1 MTYNLIIGDRSFSSW
16 SLRGWL
22 MLEKFDLPFRT
33 TDLSLYDG
41 SYRAVLAPLAPAK
54 LLPVLVCQ
62 DGTVMGETMAI
73 AEELNSR
80 HPDAGMWPEDPQA
93 RAFARWISAEMCAGF
108 TGLRSA
114 CPMQLLH
121 QYVDFPVDDSFAA
134 DLKRVEELWSRA
146 RKRFGSEGPWLF
158 GRYSLA
164 DAFFAPV
171 AARIAGHDLP
181 VGETAADYVA
191 TTLADPAFRR
201 WRALGLTR
209 SYDPVPYAKEH
220 PTRPWPG
227 PAPLKAHAVQGT
239 EAINREC
246 PYSGDPV
253 THCLELDGKRYG
265 FCNETCRDKTV
276 ADPAAWPSF
285 MQLVALHSPAQ

>member
-22 MLEKFDLPFRT
+22 MLEKFGLDFRT

-41 SYRAVLAPLAPAK
+41 SYRAVLAPMAPAK
-54 LLPVLVCQ
+54 LLPVLVCP

-80 HPDAGMWPEDPQA
+80 HPEAGMWPSDPQA

-108 TGLRSA
+108 MGLRSA

-121 QYVDFPVDDSFAA
+121 QYVDFPVSDDFKD
-134 DLKRVEELWSRA
+134 DLDRVQDLWTRA
-146 RKRFGSEGPWLF
+146 RKRFGADGPWLF
-158 GRYSLA
+158 GQYSLA

-171 AARIAGHDLP
+171 AARIAGHGLP
-181 VGETAADYVA
+181 VGEVATDYVA
-191 TTLADPAFRR
+191 TVLADPSFRR
-201 WRALGLTR
+201 WRALGLTK
-209 SYDPVPYAKEH
+209 SYDPVPYAMDH
-220 PTRPWPG
+220 PTRAWPG
-227 PAPLKAHAVQGT
+227 PKPLAAQAVEGTDAVNKA
-239 EAINREC
+239 C
-246 PYSGDPV
+246 PYSGDAI
-253 THCLELDGKRYG
+253 THCLTLNGVTYG

-276 ADPAAWPSF
+276 ADPEAWPAF
-285 MQLVALHSPAQ
+285 MALVAKHS